1 MILPGSSVTFLCS
14 AFSATSVR
22 SANIRCTVLGTK
34 TAPSGRRWARSPE
47 TVLIAICAFSSS
59 WPWPSCAC
67 RFARAH
73 KHRKTATRAAAL
85 RPPRSAMAVEQRPDE
100 RAAQH
105 EKNRNHAD
113 MPVRSRIALCC
124 ALRRPGRG
132 LNRQRQNVG
141 GVSRRDRENQVRAS
155 ALGEPRR
162 CHAGMCRR
170 RPPQPLRAH
179 QGIRLQSLRRSPA
192 RWWRTGRD
200 KSRDF
205 RRGQS
210 QRSRTRWKSASPRG
224 SAPAETGGCSSWS
237 WPSWAEAG
245 AIAAHRTAVTARA
258 RRARPKWE
266 SILVVL
272 QSELPSLAG
281 STRHA
286 SQTQCSVG
294 FR

>member
-47 TVLIAICAFSSS
+47 TVLMAICAFSSS

-67 RFARAH
+67 RLARAH
-73 KHRKTATRAAAL
+73 EYRKHRNKGCRPAPTAQRNGG
-85 RPPRSAMAVEQRPDE
+85 EQRPHE

-113 MPVRSRIALCC
+113 MAARGRIAWCS
-124 ALRRPGRG
+124 ALRGRRRS

-141 GVSRRDRENQVRAS
+141 GVSRCNRENQVRTS
-155 ALGEPRR
+155 ALCEPRR
-162 CHAGMCRR
+162 CHPVCAVGTL
-170 RPPQPLRAH
+170 PQLLRDH
-179 QGIRLQSLRRSPA
+179 QGIRLQALRRSPV

-210 QRSRTRWKSASPRG
+210 QRSRTRWNAASPRG
-224 SAPAETGGCSSWS
+224 SAPAETGGCCSWS
-237 WPSWAEAG
+237 WPSWAERG
-245 AIAAHRTAVTARA
+245 R
-258 RRARPKWE
+258 
-266 SILVVL
+266 
-272 QSELPSLAG
+272 
-281 STRHA
+281 
-286 SQTQCSVG
+286 SQ
-294 FR
+294 R